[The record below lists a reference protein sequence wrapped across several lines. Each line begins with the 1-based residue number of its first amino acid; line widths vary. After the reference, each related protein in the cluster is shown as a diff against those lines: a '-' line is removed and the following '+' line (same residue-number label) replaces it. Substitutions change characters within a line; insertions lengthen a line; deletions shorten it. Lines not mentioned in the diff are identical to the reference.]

1 VLKPRARPETP
12 SLEED
17 GVMGDRRG
25 QYPRELRERAVRLVP
40 EPREQYESEWAPMA
54 SIAARLTST

>member
-1 VLKPRARPETP
+1 
-12 SLEED
+12 
-17 GVMGDRRG
+17 MGDRRG

-40 EPREQYESEWAPMA
+40 EPREQHESEWVPMA